1 MPAASPDSNFVGLAA
16 EEQDAEVTPMVGLLA
31 LAEVG
36 GGMVGWVLFWK
47 RPPKVAGLAQLGVG
61 CGVQGRVATH
71 SGQWTVPR
79 HRAPVPA

>member
-1 MPAASPDSNFVGLAA
+1 
-16 EEQDAEVTPMVGLLA
+16 
-31 LAEVG
+31 
-36 GGMVGWVLFWK
+36 MVGWVLFWK

-71 SGQWTVPR
+71 SGQWTVPQ

>member
-36 GGMVGWVLFWK
+36 EHGRMGAVLEE
-47 RPPKVAGLAQLGVG
+47 
-61 CGVQGRVATH
+61 AT
-71 SGQWTVPR
+71 
-79 HRAPVPA
+79 